1 MEELRVRDVMTADVT
16 TLQRND
22 KLSLA
27 DDIMRLGRIRHLPV
41 LDENG
46 QLAGILTQRDLF
58 RGALAKALGYGERA
72 QRQLMDTL
80 VVKEVMTSEVIT
92 TTPDTPLAEAAQVL
106 IERKIGCLPVVEA
119 GRLVGIITEA
129 DFVALAARK
138 N

>member
-1 MEELRVRDVMTADVT
+1 MQVRDVMTAEAT

-22 KLSLA
+22 KLTLA

-46 QLAGILTQRDLF
+46 QLAGIVTQRDLF

-80 VVKEVMTSEVIT
+80 LVKEVMTSEVIT
-92 TTPDTPLAEAAQVL
+92 ATPDTPLAEAAQVL
-106 IERKIGCLPVVEA
+106 VERKIGCLPVVEA

-138 N
+138 D

>member
-1 MEELRVRDVMTADVT
+1 MEGLRVSDVMTSDAT
-16 TLQRND
+16 TLHRND
-22 KLSLA
+22 KLTLA

-41 LDENG
+41 VDENG

-92 TTPDTPLAEAAQVL
+92 TTPDTPLAEAAHVL
-106 IERKIGCLPVVEA
+106 VERKIGCLPVIEG
-119 GRLVGIITEA
+119 GRLVGIITES

-138 N
+138 T

>member
-1 MEELRVRDVMTADVT
+1 MEGLRVRDVMTSEVT

-22 KLSLA
+22 KLTLA

-41 LDENG
+41 VDENG
-46 QLAGILTQRDLF
+46 QLAGIVTQRDLF

-92 TTPDTPLAEAAQVL
+92 TTPDTPLAEAAHLLV
-106 IERKIGCLPVVEA
+106 ERKIGCLPVVEA
-119 GRLVGIITEA
+119 GRLAGIITEG

-138 N
+138 S